1 MIIKNV
7 NVYTEDKKFEKG
19 EIIIEDGKF
28 QSTSSDS
35 LEIIDGEDCYAIPGL
50 VDVHFHGCMG
60 YDFCDGTEEA
70 IKEIAK
76 YEASVGVTSIA
87 PATMTISVDELA
99 KVMETAGNYKR
110 ESGSKLIGIN
120 MEGPFIN
127 SEKKGTEISR
137 NSVADLL
144 NLLTLPLKQMMH
156 FLSLMKL
163 KMKLQYQ

>member
-35 LEIIDGEDCYAIPGL
+35 SQIIDGEDCYAIPGL
-50 VDVHFHGCMG
+50 VDIHFHGCMG

-99 KVMETAGNYKR
+99 KVMEAAGNYKR
-110 ESGSKLIGIN
+110 
-120 MEGPFIN
+120 
-127 SEKKGTEISR
+127 
-137 NSVADLL
+137 
-144 NLLTLPLKQMMH
+144 
-156 FLSLMKL
+156 
-163 KMKLQYQ
+163 